1 MKHYKKGRDKTMK
14 KDPQELIV
22 MAAMIG
28 IILCIVAM
36 VVVK

>member
-1 MKHYKKGRDKTMK
+1 MK
-14 KDPQELIV
+14 KDPQELLV